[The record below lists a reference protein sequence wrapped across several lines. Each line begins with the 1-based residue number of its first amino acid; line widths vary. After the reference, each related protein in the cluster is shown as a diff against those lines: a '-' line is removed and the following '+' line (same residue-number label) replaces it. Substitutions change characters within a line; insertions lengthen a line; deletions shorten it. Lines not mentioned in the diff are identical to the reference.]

1 MRFLIALLIIFG
13 LDTRQFLARGA
24 VTACVPHYSM
34 SGGTL
39 TALAANEIVM
49 CQQSILGPID
59 LQVGSLPAA
68 SLIKAINQ
76 KPIAAGAVASVLSP
90 IKKMTAVNDYLP
102 VSDYYACS
110 CNSTPH
116 SVLGRG
122 ASCTPHCPSRH
133 RARKRE
139 GGSGKSAV
147 ESVIVRNRF
156 SRPTGRRK
164 ADFLRQLAS
173 RPGFG
178 AIDGLPERE
187 AHEAFV
193 PHGLT
198 ALDDAHEVA
207 SAIELESVAEMRE
220 EVRSFVETLKLPIDE
235 LQRKRA
241 ASRRMVCFTRQA
253 D

>member
-1 MRFLIALLIIFG
+1 MLMQQYTA
-13 LDTRQFLARGA
+13 QCAMSVEAPLAPR
-24 VTACVPHYSM
+24 TAPHV
-34 SGGTL
+34 
-39 TALAANEIVM
+39 I
-49 CQQSILGPID
+49 
-59 LQVGSLPAA
+59 
-68 SLIKAINQ
+68 
-76 KPIAAGAVASVLSP
+76 
-90 IKKMTAVNDYLP
+90 
-102 VSDYYACS
+102 
-110 CNSTPH
+110 
-116 SVLGRG
+116 VLG
-122 ASCTPHCPSRH
+122 SE
-133 RARKRE
+133 K

-173 RPGFG
+173 RPGFR
-178 AIDGLPERE
+178 AIDDLPERE
-187 AHEAFV
+187 AYEAFV